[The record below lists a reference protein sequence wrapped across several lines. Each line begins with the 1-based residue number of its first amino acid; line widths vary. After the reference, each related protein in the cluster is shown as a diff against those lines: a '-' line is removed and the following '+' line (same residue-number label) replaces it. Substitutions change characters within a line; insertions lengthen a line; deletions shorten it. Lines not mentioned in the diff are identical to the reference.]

1 MFPEKSKS
9 DLQACL
15 LSEGSY
21 SKAVNALLGKT
32 LVDNNNV
39 DDDDDIE
46 LLTPAFEQGDLKC
59 ELQSLQNNFS
69 LEEKVKLKVD
79 EEDLFQDAMSY
90 YKDIEFDPKKR
101 LRVLYRGQAAADTG
115 GVIRQFYTQ
124 LLNAISNT
132 F

>member
-1 MFPEKSKS
+1 MMT
-9 DLQACL
+9 
-15 LSEGSY
+15 LSYWRQPLNKGTS
-21 SKAVNALLGKT
+21 
-32 LVDNNNV
+32 
-39 DDDDDIE
+39 
-46 LLTPAFEQGDLKC
+46 KC

-69 LEEKVKLKVD
+69 LGEKVKRKVD
-79 EEDLFQDAMSY
+79 EEDLLQDAMSY